1 MVVNSLLP
9 NILNVAQIVNIVSSP
24 ISYSSS
30 SFGIESIRQINQ
42 KEIKRKEFLKLNK
55 VCTPELIALQ
65 SSQILNN
72 IFRDDLYDKHL
83 TPDPQGVNVSIELA
97 LQTFYDVSELSASFT
112 ADVLMS
118 QIWLDRRLSYSHLG
132 NCIENMT
139 LSSVIVDRFWQPFVC
154 FVNSKKSELHVSP
167 SPNTFVLIYPNGT
180 VWMNYRLRVEGPCYV
195 DLWLYPFN
203 EEECELVLESYAY
216 NAANVRLM
224 WRDWNPVFEY
234 PSRTKPPDFMLSEI
248 RWAKHSFIY
257 AAGKWDQLTVN
268 FFLTRQF
275 GVYLFQMYFPAQTA
289 VAMSWI
295 PFFLDYRSLPARI
308 TLSVSALMSITF
320 QYGNILKSL
329 PRVSY
334 VMSVDVWIFGSIAF
348 IASSL
353 IELAIVGHLHR
364 KYRSKNFRRK
374 STLLLEQEQD
384 MLQISSNDIN
394 IAENS
399 FMATDN
405 ENNLIENN
413 NIFTNY
419 QQKSF
424 NQQNNNYGT
433 FLLKINS
440 SKRSSIR
447 RNYKIN
453 NQNSNKNTKTIFK
466 RNDEKT

>member
-1 MVVNSLLP
+1 MVINSLLP
-9 NILNVAQIVNIVSSP
+9 NILNVAQIVNIVSPP
-24 ISYSSS
+24 IV
-30 SFGIESIRQINQ
+30 ETIRNK
-42 KEIKRKEFLKLNK
+42 KETENDEILNYKKE
-55 VCTPELIALQ
+55 CTPELIALQ

-83 TPDPQGVNVSIELA
+83 TPDPLGVNVSIELA
-97 LQTFYDVSELSASFT
+97 LQTFYDISELSASFT

-118 QIWLDRRLSYSHLG
+118 QIWLDRRLRYTHLG
-132 NCIENMT
+132 SCIENMT
-139 LSSVIVDRFWQPFVC
+139 LSSVIVERFWQPFVC

-224 WRDWNPVFEY
+224 WRDWNP
-234 PSRTKPPDFMLSEI
+234 
-248 RWAKHSFIY
+248 
-257 AAGKWDQLTVN
+257 LTVN
-268 FFLTRQF
+268 FLLTRQF

-364 KYRSKNFRRK
+364 KYRSRNFRRK

-384 MLQISSNDIN
+384 MLQ
-394 IAENS
+394 
-399 FMATDN
+399 
-405 ENNLIENN
+405 
-413 NIFTNY
+413 
-419 QQKSF
+419 
-424 NQQNNNYGT
+424 
-433 FLLKINS
+433 
-440 SKRSSIR
+440 
-447 RNYKIN
+447 
-453 NQNSNKNTKTIFK
+453 
-466 RNDEKT
+466 

>member
-1 MVVNSLLP
+1 MVINSLLP
-9 NILNVAQIVNIVSSP
+9 NILNVAQIVNIVSPP
-24 ISYSSS
+24 IV
-30 SFGIESIRQINQ
+30 ETIRNK
-42 KEIKRKEFLKLNK
+42 KETENDEILNYKKVSKNLKIYYLNTE
-55 VCTPELIALQ
+55 CTPELIALQ

-83 TPDPQGVNVSIELA
+83 TPDPLGVNVSIELA
-97 LQTFYDVSELSASFT
+97 LQTFYDISELSASFTADTFYDISELSASFT

-118 QIWLDRRLSYSHLG
+118 QIWLDRRLRYTHLG
-132 NCIENMT
+132 SCIENMT
-139 LSSVIVDRFWQPFVC
+139 LSSNSKKSELHVSPSPNTFVLIYPNGTVWMNYRLRVEGPCYVDLWLYPFNEEEC
-154 FVNSKKSELHVSP
+154 ELNSKKSELHVSP

-248 RWAKHSFIY
+248 LNCKFFVDSPIWCLFISNVFSCPNSCSY
-257 AAGKWDQLTVN
+257 DGLTNREAVFEVFEYPSRTKPPDFMLSEILNIN
-268 FFLTRQF
+268 FLLTRQF

-329 PRVSY
+329 PR
-334 VMSVDVWIFGSIAF
+334 
-348 IASSL
+348 
-353 IELAIVGHLHR
+353 
-364 KYRSKNFRRK
+364 
-374 STLLLEQEQD
+374 
-384 MLQISSNDIN
+384 
-394 IAENS
+394 
-399 FMATDN
+399 
-405 ENNLIENN
+405 
-413 NIFTNY
+413 
-419 QQKSF
+419 
-424 NQQNNNYGT
+424 
-433 FLLKINS
+433 
-440 SKRSSIR
+440 
-447 RNYKIN
+447 
-453 NQNSNKNTKTIFK
+453 
-466 RNDEKT
+466 